1 MSMSC
6 SFDSV
11 FDCDTLVFYIE
22 NNIQITSGSQP
33 DQTHWHYNIFT
44 LYNMTLILSFYF

>member
-1 MSMSC
+1 MTNDLLRKLRLRLSLMSLSC

-11 FDCDTLVFYIE
+11 FDSDTLVFYIE

-33 DQTHWHYNIFT
+33 DQTH
-44 LYNMTLILSFYF
+44 